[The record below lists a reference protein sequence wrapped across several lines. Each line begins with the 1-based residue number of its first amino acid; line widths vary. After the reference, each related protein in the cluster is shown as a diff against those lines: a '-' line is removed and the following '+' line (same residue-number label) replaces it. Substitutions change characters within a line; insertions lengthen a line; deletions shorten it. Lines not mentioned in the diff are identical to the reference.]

1 MIESQN
7 ISEILRIFYTDIDI
21 PIFPALFW
29 FRVSLVTFPDFEG
42 AAGGFGP
49 SAVSWS
55 AELFQAFFEAK
66 VVQSEQKYDISMTV
80 SMI

>member
-49 SAVSWS
+49 SAVS
-55 AELFQAFFEAK
+55 
-66 VVQSEQKYDISMTV
+66 
-80 SMI
+80 